1 MSQLSVE
8 TMFEEWLEVYV
19 KPCKRE
25 NTYLCYKN
33 VITMIEKFRPELVK
47 HSIADVRE
55 YDLQKLLNDAAKKYS
70 KSTLK
75 KMQIVFNSAYKKA
88 IHNRICEYNPACC
101 LTIPDAAVRKVRA
114 LTRDEESAVRKAA
127 IEDPLGHIAI
137 FFLDTGIRT
146 CELINLE
153 WDAYNSNK
161 HEVYIVRSKSKNG
174 IRTVPL
180 IHEAESIIQKQPHL
194 GKYIFTSTKG
204 TPVTKT
210 VLNKL
215 YSRLRKK
222 TGIQIITNHVYRH
235 SFATRMVE
243 HGADYK
249 ALSEI
254 LGHANVNFTIN
265 TYTNAETAFLHEQI
279 SVMEDKPKR
288 KTYKIKELRHRV
300 YNPSR

>member
-1 MSQLSVE
+1 MPQITVE
-8 TMFEEWLEVYV
+8 TMFEKWLEVYV
-19 KPCKRE
+19 KPCKRK

-33 VITMIEKFRPELVK
+33 VIIMIKKFCPPIFKRSIEDVK
-47 HSIADVRE
+47 E

-75 KMQIVFNSAYKKA
+75 KMQIVFSAAYKKA
-88 IHNRICEYNPACC
+88 ILNRICEFNPACC
-101 LTIPDAAVRKVRA
+101 LTIPEASVKKVRA
-114 LTRDEESAVRKAA
+114 LTREEEIAVRNAA
-127 IEDPLGHIAI
+127 KEDPLGHIAI
-137 FFLDTGIRT
+137 FFLDTGIRA
-146 CELINLE
+146 CELIGLE
-153 WDAYNSNK
+153 WEAYDPNN
-161 HEVYIVRSKSKNG
+161 HEIFIVKSKSKNG
-174 IRTVPL
+174 VRTVPL
-180 IHEAESIIQKQPHL
+180 IHEAENIIQKQPHC

-204 TPVTKT
+204 NPITKT

-215 YSRLRKK
+215 YTRLRKK

-265 TYTNAETAFLHEQI
+265 TYTNAETSFLHEQI
-279 SVMEDKPKR
+279 SVIEDWKSQEPC
-288 KTYKIKELRHRV
+288 RV
-300 YNPSR
+300 

>member
-1 MSQLSVE
+1 MTQISVE
-8 TMFEEWLEVYV
+8 TMFEEWLEVYI
-19 KPCKRE
+19 KPCRRE

-33 VITMIEKFRPELVK
+33 VITMINKFRPELPK
-47 HSIADVRE
+47 RLIGDVRE

-75 KMQIVFNSAYKKA
+75 KMQIVFSAAYKKA
-88 IHNRICEYNPACC
+88 IHNRICDYNPACC
-101 LTIPDAAVRKVRA
+101 LTIPDAAVKKVRA
-114 LTRDEESAVRKAA
+114 LTRDEEAAVREAA
-127 IEDPLGHIAI
+127 KGDSLGHIAI

-146 CELINLE
+146 CELANLE
-153 WDAYNSNK
+153 WDAYNSSK
-161 HEVYIVRSKSKNG
+161 HEIYIVRSKSKNG
-174 IRTVPL
+174 VRTVPL
-180 IHEAESIIQKQPHL
+180 IHEAEGIIQKQPHR

-210 VLNKL
+210 VLSKL
-215 YSRLRKK
+215 YGRLRKK

-254 LGHANVNFTIN
+254 LGHSNVNFTIN
-265 TYTNAETAFLHEQI
+265 TYTNAETSFLHEQI
-279 SVMEDKPKR
+279 SVIENKPKR
-288 KTYKIKELRHRV
+288 KTYKVKELCRNVHR
-300 YNPSR
+300 PSK